1 MMNCPHCQ
9 TTNHP
14 KNAVCETC
22 GAPLVADPAL
32 EGDPFVG
39 RQLGGRFTLESIV
52 GSGEIGMVYRGTD
65 QRTGTAVAI
74 KLVHPDVAAT
84 HGDELLRSASMVAQ
98 LRHAKIAQVLAAAR
112 EPDGTSYIVTE
123 FLEGRTLKELM
134 EEVGP
139 VGPRRAADILF
150 QLCSALAPIHRAGRP
165 HANLKPDNVFLLA
178 RDGGDFVKIVDVGSP
193 DLFGVRETLSG
204 KIIIGTPKFFSPEQ
218 AMGQRV
224 GLASDQFTLGV
235 IGYRLL
241 TGALPFF
248 GATPDQLL
256 AAIASGR
263 PTPVTERVTGFT
275 TIPEKLVHTVH
286 RCLDKDPKSRYPDLR
301 ALATDLAAVIKST
314 PVDPAPAPKKKAKFG
329 AGLDLSTRIAN
340 PGSLD
345 SLFGEEEEDDDD
357 DATRM
362 ASVPLGALDDAL
374 EPSSTV
380 ELLQAASFEAG
391 AKTPIATTP
400 RSRAPSQNDMAQI
413 PEPLAVTGAIGADDL
428 AAALADAMAG
438 VDSSAPANPPSIGV
452 RAAGGGG
459 GGGGGGLLGDDLMAA
474 LDSAVAEVGGTPRA
488 AASHQAAAHQAAVP
502 GFGASAPLAPGG
514 SGNGGFDPFGSIDL
528 ESDHGPAAV
537 HGAPAAS
544 GLARGINGSP
554 TVPEQRRSL
563 PPGDMSNAILEA
575 LDEEMHG
582 QDSGARKVS
591 ASAASPLATAAD
603 FAALSP
609 IALEKARGDGRP
621 GRQTLPPV
629 TSAAAKGSRSLAVA
643 LVLLALLAVVGGGA
657 FWWQQQEET
666 AEAERA
672 SEAARIDAARK
683 RRVREKAKQVAL
695 DAARVVQARLEST
708 PPGATVKLGETELG
722 VTPLDIEVNGVET
735 LAYVLTLGGHK
746 RATQLIE
753 PKTIA
758 EKIPDGEMPPVF
770 SVTLVEG
777 VDELEP
783 KAPEAGAPEPGA
795 PEPKKPELATDPVP
809 APAPARAPAIAPP
822 PAAKPAAAPKEEVK
836 KAPAPAPK
844 PKKRTVTP
852 RKKKKTPKKSDIKD
866 PFAD

>member
-1 MMNCPHCQ
+1 MGAHSLMINCPHCQ

-39 RQLGGRFTLESIV
+39 RQLGGRFTLQSIV

-134 EEVGP
+134 EEKGP

-165 HANLKPDNVFLLA
+165 HANLKPDNVFLLD
-178 RDGGDFVKIVDVGSP
+178 REEGDFVKIVDVGSP

-256 AAIASGR
+256 ASIASGR

-275 TIPEKLVHTVH
+275 SIPEKLVHTVH

-301 ALATDLAAVIKST
+301 ALATDLASVIKST
-314 PVDPAPAPKKKAKFG
+314 PVDPAPPPRKKRKSFG
-329 AGLDLSTRIAN
+329 AGLDLSTRVAD
-340 PGSLD
+340 PGLLGN
-345 SLFGEEEEDDDD
+345 LFDADEEEDEDR
-357 DATRM
+357 TQM
-362 ASVPLGALDDAL
+362 ASLPLDQLEALA
-374 EPSSTV
+374 PSSTL
-380 ELLQAASFEAG
+380 EADPMATFESG
-391 AKTPIATTP
+391 HTPIASTP
-400 RSRAPSQNDMAQI
+400 VSRPPSQNDMAQI
-413 PEPLAVTGAIGADDL
+413 PEPLAVTGAIGSDDL

-438 VDSSAPANPPSIGV
+438 VETGGPGALGSVATTPASPGI
-452 RAAGGGG
+452 RGGGG
-459 GGGGGGLLGDDLMAA
+459 GGGGGGLGDDLMAA
-474 LDSAVAEVGGTPRA
+474 LDSAVADVGTPSP
-488 AASHQAAAHQAAVP
+488 AASEAAVP
-502 GFGASAPLAPGG
+502 GFGASAPLSPGG
-514 SGNGGFDPFGSIDL
+514 GDNGGFDPFGSINL
-528 ESDHGPAAV
+528 ESDHTPAAV
-537 HGAPAAS
+537 QGAPAAA
-544 GLARGINGSP
+544 GLSSPVNGSP
-554 TVPEQRRSL
+554 GAAGRPERDSL

-582 QDSGARKVS
+582 QDSGVRKG

-609 IALEKARGDGRP
+609 IALEQARAGEPR
-621 GRQTLPPV
+621 RQTLPPV
-629 TSAAAKGSRSLAVA
+629 TSAAKGNKSIAVA
-643 LVLLALLAVVGGGA
+643 LVLLALLAIVGGGA
-657 FWWQQQEET
+657 FWWQQQQEAAT
-666 AEAERA
+666 AEEAEKKRRKDA
-672 SEAARIDAARK
+672 AKRRRMRQQQKAAALAAARTVKARI
-683 RRVREKAKQVAL
+683 
-695 DAARVVQARLEST
+695 EST
-708 PPGATVKLGETELG
+708 PAGATVTLGEEVLG
-722 VTPLDIEVNGVET
+722 VTPLDIDVKGVKG
-735 LAYVLTLGGHK
+735 LSYVLTLGGHK
-746 RATQLIE
+746 RGTVVIE
-753 PKTIA
+753 PK
-758 EKIPDGEMPPVF
+758 KIPEKLPEGEPPTKF
-770 SVTLVEG
+770 AVTLEEG
-777 VDELEP
+777 VDEPTPAKPEAKKP
-783 KAPEAGAPEPGA
+783 APEA
-795 PEPKKPELATDPVP
+795 KKPAPVAGDPAAEKP
-809 APAPARAPAIAPP
+809 APAPPPDVVPP
-822 PAAKPAAAPKEEVK
+822 PKPKPKQIADPPK
-836 KAPAPAPK
+836 PK
-844 PKKRTVTP
+844 PKKRKKRWKP
-852 RKKKKTPKKSDIKD
+852 RKKKKKKPKKSDIKD